1 MFQDCVN
8 EELVEKFVNNALKYT
23 SKGDKNILRFI
34 GKILYHSGAEN
45 LQVIYDLFIQGYF
58 KIL

>member
-23 SKGDKNILRFI
+23 DKGDKSI
-34 GKILYHSGAEN
+34 
-45 LQVIYDLFIQGYF
+45 
-58 KIL
+58 